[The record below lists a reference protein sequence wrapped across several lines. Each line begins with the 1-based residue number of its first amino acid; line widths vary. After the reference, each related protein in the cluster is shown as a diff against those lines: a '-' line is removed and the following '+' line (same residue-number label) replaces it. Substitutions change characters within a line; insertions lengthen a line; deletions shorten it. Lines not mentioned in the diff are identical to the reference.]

1 MEVLAI
7 GGEDWLGK
15 VVLNVQ
21 NSFEQMEGHF
31 VCS

>member
-1 MEVLAI
+1 MEVSTI
-7 GGEDWLGK
+7 KGEDWLGE

-31 VCS
+31 VWS

>member
-1 MEVLAI
+1 MEMLATE
-7 GGEDWLGK
+7 GEDWLGK

-21 NSFEQMEGHF
+21 NSFKQMEGHF